1 MGRQCSCCRLGY
13 DPGNTRQVFSD
24 WDDQPEF
31 PKPRMEELEASTNLF
46 SLESAARPP
55 SLLRNLREGRTT
67 RLVGV

>member
-1 MGRQCSCCRLGY
+1 
-13 DPGNTRQVFSD
+13 VFSD